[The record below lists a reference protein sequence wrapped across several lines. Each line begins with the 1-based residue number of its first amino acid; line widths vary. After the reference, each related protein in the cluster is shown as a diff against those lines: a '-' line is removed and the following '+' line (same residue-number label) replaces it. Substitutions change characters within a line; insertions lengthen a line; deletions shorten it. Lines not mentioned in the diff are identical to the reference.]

1 MFGICQRHITI
12 RSEMDFDDRSDNR
25 KEWVTMDR
33 LDFHGAPIAEDSS
46 SPAIGLVIAVA
57 LSLAFWA
64 MIAILLF

>member
-1 MFGICQRHITI
+1 
-12 RSEMDFDDRSDNR
+12 MDFDDRSDNR